1 VRENES
7 MREYVYA
14 CMRMKKRAG
23 NERNGRDDESLREIA
38 KDARERS
45 S

>member
-1 VRENES
+1 V
-7 MREYVYA
+7 REYVYA
-14 CMRMKKRAG
+14 CMRMKAG